1 MIYLVTTNNLLPNN
15 DTIKIVSVEES
26 LKYLE
31 PLQLVG
37 LDTETTG
44 LDCWTEELLSIQL
57 GGRDFQVVVDCK
69 TIDVSYYKE
78 YLESDR
84 LFIGWNLKFDLK
96 FLYRKSI
103 IPNKVYDGYLA

>member
-44 LDCWTEELLSIQL
+44 LDCWTKELLS
-57 GGRDFQVVVDCK
+57 V
-69 TIDVSYYKE
+69 
-78 YLESDR
+78 R
-84 LFIGWNLKFDLK
+84 L
-96 FLYRKSI
+96 
-103 IPNKVYDGYLA
+103 